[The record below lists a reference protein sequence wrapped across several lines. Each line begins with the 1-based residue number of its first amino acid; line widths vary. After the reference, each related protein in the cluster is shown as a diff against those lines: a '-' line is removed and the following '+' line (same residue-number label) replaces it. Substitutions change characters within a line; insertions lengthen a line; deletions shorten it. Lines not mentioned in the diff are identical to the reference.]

1 MRSWLGFSDCIEK
14 DVCLPLFCNQTMNS
28 YLKQIATLC
37 NIDKNLTTHC
47 QQTERRLH
55 ALLVDI

>member
-47 QQTERRLH
+47 QQTECRSH
-55 ALLVDI
+55 AL